1 MWSFARNMTAVNI
14 FPLCPQGAQSTH
26 RYLSTAD
33 VVVRPSSFRAM
44 PQLGH
49 APERP
54 GDTAKSLKETAEMI
68 TLKGGGSGEAGE
80 RRERRGKEGGEPS
93 PDPTTPLLYRDGCS
107 LISTPG

>member
-1 MWSFARNMTAVNI
+1 MRNPN
-14 FPLCPQGAQSTH
+14 

-33 VVVRPSSFRAM
+33 VVARPLSFRAM
-44 PQLGH
+44 PQLGQ
-49 APERP
+49 APERL
-54 GDTAKSLKETAEMI
+54 GDTAKSLKETGEMI

-93 PDPTTPLLYRDGCS
+93 PDPTTPLLCRDGCS